1 LADVDN
7 SIIND
12 DDSAS
17 VLVLDQRDF
26 RLRVMASEIEAT
38 RQRADLA
45 EAQTQLVRQA
55 MDELRAEMQRD
66 IQRER
71 DARQQD
77 KDMWAREKA

>member
-1 LADVDN
+1 MADVDN